1 MKLALAAAL
10 LALGLAPAQ
19 AAQQPI
25 CGDSVTVRQGDTIS
39 QIADRCG
46 ISESTLMAANPSI
59 ESSGDLR
66 VGAALNTLP
75 NSGRPGVG
83 TSLSNLGAS
92 ASNLATGLADKVGSS
107 AQELLDRNPDL
118 KHRLQRLGNS
128 VGLTNP
134 AVRITI
140 APQSGAPGSTVTVA
154 ATGLPADKPV
164 RIGAGPPG
172 AAFEV
177 IRTAQSSA
185 NGTVSADVAVPSLFD
200 AANAPNSPA
209 GNSTG
214 NAPNK
219 SLVFVLVGP
228 DDSIEARSDRFQLTP

>member
-1 MKLALAAAL
+1 MKPVLAAVFL
-10 LALGLAPAQ
+10 VLGLASAPAG
-19 AAQQPI
+19 AAQPV

-39 QIADRCG
+39 RIADRCG
-46 ISESTLMAANPSI
+46 ISESSLMAANPTV

-66 VGAALNTLP
+66 VGATLNTMP

-83 TSLSNLGAS
+83 ASLSNLGTS
-92 ASNLATGLADKVGSS
+92 ASNLVTGLADQVGSS
-107 AQELLDRNPDL
+107 TQELLDRNPDL

-134 AVRITI
+134 EAKVTI
-140 APQSGAPGSTVTVA
+140 APQSGAPGSVVTVA

-177 IRTAQSSA
+177 IRAVQSSA
-185 NGTVSADVAVPSLFD
+185 NGTLSADVTVPSLFD
-200 AANAPNSPA
+200 AANVP
-209 GNSTG
+209 GNSTD

-219 SLVFVLVGP
+219 SVVFVLVGP
-228 DDSIEARSDRFQLTP
+228 DDSIQARSGRFQLIP